1 MQGPPGIQG
10 PKGSRGKRGPRGVM
24 GRNGSRGR
32 TGHLGPHGKQGL
44 IGPPGPRGEQG
55 VKGDPGPRGFPGAKG
70 EPGESISTPTVV
82 ISPINQTV
90 KENRNAVFQCSAT
103 GNPQPTVTWIRPD
116 ASRWSQRFRY
126 ERDGRLEGRQVAL
139 QDAGKY
145 ICVGRSVL
153 GSASKTAVL
162 IVEGK

>member
-1 MQGPPGIQG
+1 MQG
-10 PKGSRGKRGPRGVM
+10 PKGSRGKRGPRGVI
-24 GRNGSRGR
+24 GRKGSRGR
-32 TGHLGPHGKQGL
+32 TGHPGPHGKQGL
-44 IGPPGPRGEQG
+44 NGPPGQRGEQG

-82 ISPINQTV
+82 ISPMNQKV
-90 KENRNAVFQCSAT
+90 IEKSNVVFQCSAT

-116 ASRWSQRFRY
+116 ASRWSHRFRHGP
-126 ERDGRLEGRQVAL
+126 DGRLEGRHVTL

-145 ICVGRSVL
+145 ICVGRNLL
-153 GSASKTAVL
+153 GSANISSIL